1 VRTGVPVAMLG
12 IQRGGNCVEGS
23 VHPRSDP
30 GVLFAHVAA
39 GSLLSGMEH
48 SATLTVHCEDSA
60 ECASSAWCSDTGAIP
75 NGPMRAGDAEDAPC
89 VYALLL
95 SVASRRA
102 ARPASKAVDNAP
114 TAVKDSSIAF
124 RTNAV
129 ALGIL
134 FAATSGI
141 HRIESSRSVGD
152 EKLMPH
158 VSMPD
163 SPLQGSP
170 QQLTLAE
177 GKT

>member
-1 VRTGVPVAMLG
+1 MLG

-48 SATLTVHCEDSA
+48 SATLTVHCEDRPSA
-60 ECASSAWCSDTGAIP
+60 RRALGTATPAPSPTARW
-75 NGPMRAGDAEDAPC
+75 AGDEEDGPC

-152 EKLMPH
+152 GKLMPH

>member
-75 NGPMRAGDAEDAPC
+75 NGPMRAGDAEDGPC

-95 SVASRRA
+95 RSVAEGGEACVEGGGQCPNGGEGFFDRVQNERR
-102 ARPASKAVDNAP
+102 RV
-114 TAVKDSSIAF
+114 
-124 RTNAV
+124 
-129 ALGIL
+129 G
-134 FAATSGI
+134 
-141 HRIESSRSVGD
+141 HSVCGYVG
-152 EKLMPH
+152 H
-158 VSMPD
+158 
-163 SPLQGSP
+163 
-170 QQLTLAE
+170 T
-177 GKT
+177 